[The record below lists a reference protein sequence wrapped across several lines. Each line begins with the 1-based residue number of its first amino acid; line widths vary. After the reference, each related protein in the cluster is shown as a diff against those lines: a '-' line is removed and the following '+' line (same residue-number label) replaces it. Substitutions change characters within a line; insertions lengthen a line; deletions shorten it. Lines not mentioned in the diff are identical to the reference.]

1 MLVLFDHNNK
11 FLAVG
16 VGSYG
21 KVDTGIFAKSPV
33 RKNNSKAMKFP
44 PLGPL
49 PGAQRF
55 TLRSFQADNCIDKTV
70 SS

>member
-21 KVDTGIFAKSPV
+21 KGDTGIFAKSPV
-33 RKNNSKAMKFP
+33 RKNRSKAMKFP
-44 PLGPL
+44 PLGML
-49 PGAQRF
+49 PGTQIF
-55 TLRSFQADNCIDKTV
+55 LM
-70 SS
+70 